1 MNSKSIVI
9 KISHVLLA
17 VLLLFSSCMVTRTT
31 IGDGPVGKQG
41 KTEVYSKSKQFYLFW
56 GFVKLGKGQPAIPE
70 DKNLQVKTSYNAF
83 DALLTTLTG
92 GIFSMQT
99 VKIIVKETP

>member
-1 MNSKSIVI
+1 MKANLNLI
-9 KISHVLLA
+9 KVTSVFFAI
-17 VLLLFSSCMVTRTT
+17 LLLFSSCMVTRTT

-70 DKNLQVKTSYNAF
+70 DKNIQVKTSFNVF
-83 DALLTTLTG
+83 DALVTTLTG

-99 VKIIVKETP
+99 VKILIKEVP